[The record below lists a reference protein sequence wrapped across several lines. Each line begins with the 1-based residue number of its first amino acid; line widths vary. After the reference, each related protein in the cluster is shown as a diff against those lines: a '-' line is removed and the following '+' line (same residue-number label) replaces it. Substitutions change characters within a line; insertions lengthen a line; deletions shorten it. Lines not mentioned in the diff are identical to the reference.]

1 MKTKKEMKR
10 MRINRTN
17 DVVFKT
23 IFGSEKHKDI
33 TLSLI
38 NAVFEF
44 NGTQQIEDIEF
55 IDRELNPAQY
65 TGKGSRLDIL
75 GRSADGTKVNV
86 EIQVADEGNMC
97 QRVLYYWSRLY
108 NDLKAGEDY
117 SELSRTVSINILEY
131 KLFPFAEFHSRFGA
145 YDIEKKY
152 QLTQDMEIHF
162 LEIPK
167 WKLRRVKE
175 MNRLEKWLGYF
186 SKKTEEIVLEEI
198 AMSEPAIQ
206 EAMKAERLFTEDE
219 VARYQ
224 YEQAE
229 KARRD
234 HINSMNYAT
243 KIGFERG
250 IKQGIE
256 QGIERGK
263 IETALGLFSLGLGL
277 DVIEKATGLSQEKL
291 ARLQQ
296 EKAKS

>member
-1 MKTKKEMKR
+1 MYKR
-10 MRINRTN
+10 Q
-17 DVVFKT
+17 
-23 IFGSEKHKDI
+23 IFGSEQHKNI

-38 NAVFEF
+38 NAVFEC
-44 NGTQQIEDIEF
+44 NGTQQVEDIEF
-55 IDRELNPAQY
+55 LDKELNPAY
-65 TGKGSRLDIL
+65 YAGKGSRLDIL
-75 GRSADGTKVNV
+75 GRCADGTKVNV
-86 EIQVADEGNMC
+86 EIQVANEGNMRR
-97 QRVLYYWSRLY
+97 RVLYYWSRLY
-108 NDLKAGEDY
+108 NDLKEGADY
-117 SELSRTVSINILEY
+117 SELTRTVSINILEY

-167 WKLRRVKE
+167 WKLKGVKE

-186 SKKTEEIVLEEI
+186 SKKTDEKVLEEI
-198 AMSEPAIQ
+198 AMSEPTIQ
-206 EAMKAERLFTEDE
+206 EAMRAESLFTEDE

-234 HINSMNYAT
+234 HINSINHAT
-243 KIGFERG
+243 KIGLEKGIQQGIEQG
-250 IKQGIE
+250 IKKGIE
-256 QGIERGK
+256 QGIERGIEQGK
-263 IETALGLFSLGLGL
+263 IETALGLLSLGLGL

-291 ARLQQ
+291 ARLQE